1 LLVLSFVVGGSPP
14 DAGDS
19 TEEVVGFWQDH
30 HDAQIAAALLA
41 GFAAVFLVWFGA
53 VVRTMLRAAEG
64 EPARLAATAFAGF
77 LLIAAGGLALAG
89 FQFTA
94 ADTVGEVPATV
105 THTLAA
111 LYQDFFFLLDGGVL
125 VAVFA
130 TATAT
135 LRHRALPRWIGYLSI
150 AVGLVFLTP
159 VFVVAF
165 SRLRRLDAPA
175 LGAYVSSGKASTA
188 CRAPEDRAVASLTR
202 DHSYSIG
209 RAFPLFFERPRAPWS
224 ACGRPWRARLTP
236 RAAALLATRWTWM
249 GSTLGLD
256 PRPIRK
262 RWGVQHSREIFPSVP
277 RR

>member
-1 LLVLSFVVGGSPP
+1 VRRLEQAAPLTGFAFLALLVLSFVVGGSPP

-111 LYQDFFFLLDGGVL
+111 LNQDFFFLLDGGVL

-135 LRHRALPRWIGYLSI
+135 LRHRALPRWFGYLSI

-165 SRLRRLDAPA
+165 PAFAVWMVLLSVLTFRAEGPRQPAGRL
-175 LGAYVSSGKASTA
+175 KT
-188 CRAPEDRAVASLTR
+188 
-202 DHSYSIG
+202 
-209 RAFPLFFERPRAPWS
+209 ERSQA
-224 ACGRPWRARLTP
+224 
-236 RAAALLATRWTWM
+236 
-249 GSTLGLD
+249 
-256 PRPIRK
+256 
-262 RWGVQHSREIFPSVP
+262 
-277 RR
+277 